1 MAPTDTPIRIPDLE
15 VDDPLLRLQLG
26 ACRLRV
32 GPGAVDGWA
41 EGSYHDPGG
50 RDPVR
55 LHVEGSCVTLSQD
68 RSLDRAVG
76 LLEGVPTC
84 RLSLGASRAFRL
96 ELDTGASDVDLDLTG
111 LPLRG
116 LSLRAGAGA
125 VDVRV
130 AAPNPVDAD
139 EVRLQVG
146 AGGLDA
152 VGLGNLAAARLRVD
166 GGAANLSLGLTGE
179 LRRHLA
185 VRISAGMS
193 AVRVVL
199 PGDRPARISATS
211 TLGSRELGDGFV
223 TRDGAVHT
231 TAPGEPVID
240 LEANVALGTLQL
252 RTGR

>member
-1 MAPTDTPIRIPDLE
+1 MPPIDTPIKIPVLDA
-15 VDDPLLRLQLG
+15 DDPLLRLQLG

-50 RDPVR
+50 RDPLR
-55 LHVEGSCVTLSQD
+55 LHVEGSCVTLRQD

-84 RLSLGASRAFRL
+84 KLTLGAARPFRL

-116 LSLRAGAGA
+116 LALRAGAGA
-125 VDVRV
+125 VDLRV

-152 VGLGNLAAARLRVD
+152 IGLGNLAAARLRVD
-166 GGAANLSLGLTGE
+166 SGAANVSLGLTGQ
-179 LRRHLA
+179 LRRHLD
-185 VRISAGMS
+185 VHLSAGMS

-211 TLGSRELGDGFV
+211 TLGSRDLGDGFV
-223 TRDGAVHT
+223 TRGGAVHT
-231 TAPGEPVID
+231 TAPGEAVID
-240 LEANVALGTLQL
+240 LEANVALGMLQL
-252 RTGR
+252 RTDT